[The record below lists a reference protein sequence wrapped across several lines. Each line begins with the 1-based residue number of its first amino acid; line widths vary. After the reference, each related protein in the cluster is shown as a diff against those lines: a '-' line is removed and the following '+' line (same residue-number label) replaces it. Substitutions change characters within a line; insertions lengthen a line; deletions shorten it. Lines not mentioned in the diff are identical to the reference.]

1 MSPENSADAR
11 IVDRVRGGET
21 DAYAELVRR
30 HAPVARRT
38 AVLLGA
44 GSGSGF
50 DADDVV
56 QEAFV
61 KAYRSLG
68 SFRTDA
74 PFRPWLLRIVANE
87 VRNAHRSSVRRDAR
101 EDAAMLRSPELLVAP
116 DPATAVLGADRRG
129 ELLDAIRALP
139 ERQRLVVT
147 CRYLLELD
155 EAETATVLGWPRGS
169 VKSRLHRALDRLR
182 TLLPDDREEVTG
194 DV

>member
-1 MSPENSADAR
+1 MSPQTSADAQ
-11 IVDRVRGGET
+11 IVARVRDGET

-30 HAPVARRT
+30 HGPMARRT

-44 GSGSGF
+44 GS
-50 DADDVV
+50 DADDIV

-68 SFRTDA
+68 SFRAEA

-101 EDAAMLRSPELLVAP
+101 EEAVVLGSPELLVAP
-116 DPATAVLGADRRG
+116 DPAVAVLGADRRAT
-129 ELLDAIRALP
+129 LLEAIRALP

-155 EAETATVLGWPRGS
+155 EAETATVLGWPRGT

-182 TLLPDDREEVTG
+182 MLLPDDREEVTG
-194 DV
+194 DA